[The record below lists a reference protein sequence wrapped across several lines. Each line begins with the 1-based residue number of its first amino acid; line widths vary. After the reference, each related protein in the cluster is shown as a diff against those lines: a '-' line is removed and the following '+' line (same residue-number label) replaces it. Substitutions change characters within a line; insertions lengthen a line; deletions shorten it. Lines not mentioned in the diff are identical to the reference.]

1 MQQTIN
7 ERFKIIVERWY
18 NGNDLAF
25 AKSMGKFSSSFSKII
40 NGTVNPR
47 AATLQEVCKSIP
59 ELNPSWLLMGEG
71 AIVRQPKD
79 ATPNE
84 AQVYT
89 EIIKA
94 KQAEM
99 KAKDELIDTLKQQVE
114 DLRDFNRVLR
124 GNSAKK

>member
-1 MQQTIN
+1 MQTIN

-47 AATLQEVCKSIP
+47 AATLQEVCKAIP
-59 ELNPSWLLMGEG
+59 ELNPTWLLTGEG
-71 AIVRQPKD
+71 TIVRQVGAVSQD
-79 ATPNE
+79 EVNTYA
-84 AQVYT
+84 

-94 KQAEM
+94 KCEEI
-99 KAKDELIDTLKQQVE
+99 KAKDELIAILKSYVS
-114 DLRDFNRVLR
+114 DLR
-124 GNSAKK
+124 SQKA

>member
-79 ATPNE
+79 ATQSDKDE
-84 AQVYT
+84 KAYM

-94 KQAEM
+94 KTDEM
-99 KAKDELIDTLKQQVE
+99 NAKDELIATLKQYVE
-114 DLRDFNRVLR
+114 DLRDM
-124 GNSAKK
+124 KMK